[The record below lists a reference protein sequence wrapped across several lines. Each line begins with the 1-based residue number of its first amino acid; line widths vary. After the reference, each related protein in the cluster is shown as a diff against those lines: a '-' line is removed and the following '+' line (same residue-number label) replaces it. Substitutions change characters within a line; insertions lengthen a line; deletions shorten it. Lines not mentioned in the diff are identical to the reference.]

1 MFATRNSSLSL
12 RPINDV
18 RSEGTNVTRGPI
30 DDVRIDVGNLA
41 LESFYFTRINGTDQA
56 DNLSGTTGADL
67 IRGLGGNDVLFGRG
81 GHDRLFGDAGND
93 TLNGGDGNDTLN
105 GGTGADAL
113 IGGAGI
119 DTVSYENATIGVMLD
134 LANGGVTNEAAGDT
148 YSGIENVRGSAF
160 GDIIG
165 GNASANTI
173 DGGDGEDFLFGMGG
187 NDTIVGGGGMDVL
200 RGGAGN
206 DRLVGSFGGNVLTGD
221 DAGGFGRDTF
231 VIHWDLFQQADIVTD
246 FQRGLDRLDVGL
258 RGGDFG
264 ADGRLNIGSGD
275 WSTFEARDDLALR
288 LLNSGD
294 RFIFNTQDHTLYQVA
309 TFLSIVDLAP
319 IAVLEGVDTL
329 SAVDLI

>member
-1 MFATRNSSLSL
+1 MFATRNSSLTL

-18 RSEGTNVTRGPI
+18 RSEGAHLTFGPI
-30 DDVRIDVGNLA
+30 DDLRVDVANLA
-41 LESFYFTRINGTDQA
+41 LDSFSFTRIDGTDQA
-56 DNLSGTTGADL
+56 DTLDGTTGAD
-67 IRGLGGNDVLFGRG
+67 IIHGLGGNDVLFGRG
-81 GHDRLFGDAGND
+81 GNDRLFGDAGND

-105 GGTGADAL
+105 GGAGADRL

-119 DTVSYENATIGVMLD
+119 DTASYENATIGVMLD
-134 LANGGVTNEAAGDT
+134 LANGGVTNEASGDT
-148 YSGIENVRGSAF
+148 YSGIENVRGSAY

-165 GNASANTI
+165 GNASANVI
-173 DGGDGEDFLFGMGG
+173 EGGDGEDFLFGMGG
-187 NDTIVGGGGMDVL
+187 NDTIVGGRGFDVL
-200 RGGAGN
+200 RGGAGD

-264 ADGRLNIGSGD
+264 SDGRLNIGSGD
-275 WSTFEARDDLALR
+275 WSTFEARDDVALR

-294 RFIFNTQDHTLYQVA
+294 RFIFNAEDHTLYQVA
-309 TFLSIVDLAP
+309 SFLGVVDLAP
-319 IAVLEGVDTL
+319 IAVLEGVDAL
-329 SAVDLI
+329 SATDLI